1 MSVDVIMEEKP
12 IEQEPCIPRLME
24 NTIIMVDDNTD
35 EIFMTRR
42 QMRKEGIINRFL
54 SEKKPENLTK
64 TLEQLY
70 EMGTNPRS
78 IIILLDINMPKLNGF
93 ELVEQLKQHDK
104 HKHVNIIMLS
114 GSQEMSDMFHAY
126 DLGADSY
133 LVKPLQGEEFFCRY
147 PVPPRYQTPSGAKI
161 KLNLYS
167 HLTLKTSHPRSN
179 HSCPC
184 IIHKIHGLFLNNV

>member
-1 MSVDVIMEEKP
+1 
-12 IEQEPCIPRLME
+12 
-24 NTIIMVDDNTD
+24 
-35 EIFMTRR
+35 MTRR

-133 LVKPLQGEEFFCRY
+133 LVKPLQGEEFFAAIQSLPDIKHRL
-147 PVPPRYQTPSGAKI
+147 VQ
-161 KLNLYS
+161 KLN
-167 HLTLKTSHPRSN
+167 
-179 HSCPC
+179 
-184 IIHKIHGLFLNNV
+184 